1 MSADFTKPATIDYE
15 EIDKT
20 EPVGKMFKGSAEI
33 KRYLEL
39 KSCEQANPKTK
50 KESRSKRI

>member
-1 MSADFTKPATIDYE
+1 MSTDFTKPTTIDYE

-20 EPVGKMFKGSAEI
+20 DPVGKMFKGSAEI